1 MKTPP
6 LDRADNGRLFDD
18 TEEDGFKTP
27 GSLGYWS
34 QGLNIPAKIVITIK
48 LDFRIVKICLEL
60 PRIIQK
66 NYIILGSSIGKWQ
79 NTKSIFRLLGHK
91 KIIKRKIMSIDQII

>member
-34 QGLNIPAKIVITIK
+34 QGLNIPANNSDTY
-48 LDFRIVKICLEL
+48 LS
-60 PRIIQK
+60 
-66 NYIILGSSIGKWQ
+66 N
-79 NTKSIFRLLGHK
+79 
-91 KIIKRKIMSIDQII
+91 

>member
-34 QGLNIPAKIVITIK
+34 QGLNIPAKK
-48 LDFRIVKICLEL
+48 
-60 PRIIQK
+60 
-66 NYIILGSSIGKWQ
+66 Y
-79 NTKSIFRLLGHK
+79 
-91 KIIKRKIMSIDQII
+91 QIRF

>member
-18 TEEDGFKTP
+18 TEDDGFKTP

-34 QGLNIPAKIVITIK
+34 QGLNIPEKNSNTYLSNQI
-48 LDFRIVKICLEL
+48 LEL
-60 PRIIQK
+60 LNCTNMFRTTKNHSKNQVYDIGSFMVNGKMQD
-66 NYIILGSSIGKWQ
+66 NYIGFQVI
-79 NTKSIFRLLGHK
+79 
-91 KIIKRKIMSIDQII
+91 RKLSNEK

>member
-18 TEEDGFKTP
+18 TEDDGFKTP

-34 QGLNIPAKIVITIK
+34 QGLNIPEKIVIHIYQIK
-48 LDFRIVKICLEL
+48 F
-60 PRIIQK
+60 
-66 NYIILGSSIGKWQ
+66 
-79 NTKSIFRLLGHK
+79 
-91 KIIKRKIMSIDQII
+91 

>member
-34 QGLNIPAKIVITIK
+34 QGLNIPAK
-48 LDFRIVKICLEL
+48 
-60 PRIIQK
+60 
-66 NYIILGSSIGKWQ
+66 NSMYS
-79 NTKSIFRLLGHK
+79 N
-91 KIIKRKIMSIDQII
+91 QIRF

>member
-1 MKTPP
+1 MVLVPTFVVAFVISSSGSDSSTSLFGLKFPMKTPP

-34 QGLNIPAKIVITIK
+34 QGLNIPAK
-48 LDFRIVKICLEL
+48 
-60 PRIIQK
+60 
-66 NYIILGSSIGKWQ
+66 NS
-79 NTKSIFRLLGHK
+79 NNN
-91 KIIKRKIMSIDQII
+91 QIRF

>member
-34 QGLNIPAKIVITIK
+34 QGLNIP
-48 LDFRIVKICLEL
+48 E
-60 PRIIQK
+60 K
-66 NYIILGSSIGKWQ
+66 NN
-79 NTKSIFRLLGHK
+79 NTYLSN
-91 KIIKRKIMSIDQII
+91 

>member
-18 TEEDGFKTP
+18 TEDDGFKTP

-34 QGLNIPAKIVITIK
+34 QGLNIPAKNSDTYLSNQI
-48 LDFRIVKICLEL
+48 LEL
-60 PRIIQK
+60 LNCTNMFRTTK
-66 NYIILGSSIGKWQ
+66 NHSKNQVYDIGSFMVNGKMQDSYIGFQVI
-79 NTKSIFRLLGHK
+79 
-91 KIIKRKIMSIDQII
+91 RKLSNEK

>member
-18 TEEDGFKTP
+18 TEDDGFKTP

-34 QGLNIPAKIVITIK
+34 QGLNIPAKNNKISK
-48 LDFRIVKICLEL
+48 LD
-60 PRIIQK
+60 
-66 NYIILGSSIGKWQ
+66 
-79 NTKSIFRLLGHK
+79 K
-91 KIIKRKIMSIDQII
+91 KIYIPYKYI

>member
-34 QGLNIPAKIVITIK
+34 QGLNIPAK
-48 LDFRIVKICLEL
+48 
-60 PRIIQK
+60 
-66 NYIILGSSIGKWQ
+66 NS
-79 NTKSIFRLLGHK
+79 NNN
-91 KIIKRKIMSIDQII
+91 QIRF

>member
-18 TEEDGFKTP
+18 TEDDGFKTP

-34 QGLNIPAKIVITIK
+34 QGLNIPAKKIVITIK
-48 LDFRIVKICLEL
+48 LYFFLNYKKYV
-60 PRIIQK
+60 K
-66 NYIILGSSIGKWQ
+66 NYQ
-79 NTKSIFRLLGHK
+79 E
-91 KIIKRKIMSIDQII
+91 